1 MTSAQ
6 IELMVMDVPLIQYDK
21 PGEKK
26 HTKKELDKL
35 TERWMAR
42 KKADEEKGIKFNIN
56 DFIKTG
62 EIKENG

>member
-1 MTSAQ
+1 MLFRS
-6 IELMVMDVPLIQYDK
+6 
-21 PGEKK
+21 GEKK